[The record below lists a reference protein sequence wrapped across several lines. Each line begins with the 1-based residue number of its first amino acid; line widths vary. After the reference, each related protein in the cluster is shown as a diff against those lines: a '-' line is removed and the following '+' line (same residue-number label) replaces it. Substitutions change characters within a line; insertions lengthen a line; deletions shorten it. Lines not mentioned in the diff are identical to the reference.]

1 MDDESISDKML
12 AITVS
17 EAKQWIKDRKL
28 ILNIYNSL
36 NHGKFTKINKQQFTV
51 FAKTFVLKMTDFE
64 ASELFNYLVN
74 KSRSE

>member
-17 EAKQWIKDRKL
+17 QAKQWIKDRKL
-28 ILNIYNSL
+28 ILNIYNAL
-36 NHGKFTKINKQQFTV
+36 NHGNFNKINKQQFTV
-51 FAKTFVLKMTDFE
+51 FAKIFVLKMTDFE